1 MFSCLETIISAQLCQ
16 ANAVARTPSVSVQ
29 LQVAYACAG
38 CSLSGPPAVPEAADR
53 FEWCG
58 GFYSWTDLGGA
69 LSVLCTPQRIHR
81 LDSSQTGTMPDQP
94 LSQQQDGQHHND
106 SRVNEPSSLWSVPQ
120 DQASSSPN
128 TATSQNL
135 PANATLALHHRENLL
150 RSSVIEDE
158 RQDQDQAWGE
168 GGSDQQISLA
178 EQYNDP
184 WLPSSWGLLGGAA
197 QALLHGLAEAESIPW
212 VCAASY
218 IAVPEM
224 AITCCAVLCCALLC
238 CAVLC
243 CAVLCSTMLCSTM
256 LCSAVEAIA
265 IPHIPV
271 Q

>member
-106 SRVNEPSSLWSVPQ
+106 SRVNEPSSIWSVPQ
-120 DQASSSPN
+120 DQAS
-128 TATSQNL
+128 
-135 PANATLALHHRENLL
+135 
-150 RSSVIEDE
+150 
-158 RQDQDQAWGE
+158 
-168 GGSDQQISLA
+168 GS
-178 EQYNDP
+178 
-184 WLPSSWGLLGGAA
+184 
-197 QALLHGLAEAESIPW
+197 
-212 VCAASY
+212 
-218 IAVPEM
+218 
-224 AITCCAVLCCALLC
+224 
-238 CAVLC
+238 
-243 CAVLCSTMLCSTM
+243 
-256 LCSAVEAIA
+256 
-265 IPHIPV
+265 PHIHAALPLHNV
-271 Q
+271 PSI